1 MQKDYMKNEEGIGGG
16 TCRGYGGYLLGNL
29 APSFKAAPWLAEH
42 KQTEN

>member
-1 MQKDYMKNEEGIGGG
+1 MQKDYMKNEEGIEGGSY
-16 TCRGYGGYLLGNL
+16 RGYRGYLLGNL